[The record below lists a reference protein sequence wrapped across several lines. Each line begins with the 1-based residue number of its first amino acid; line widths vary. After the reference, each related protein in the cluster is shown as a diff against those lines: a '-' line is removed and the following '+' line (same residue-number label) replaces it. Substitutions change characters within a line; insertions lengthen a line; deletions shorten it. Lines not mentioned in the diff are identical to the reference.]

1 MNTTNNEPPLIRV
14 WFQST
19 ATPLYEG
26 MHRNTLLADTRIV
39 REAIK
44 QFCLANDDELES
56 YGFLV
61 EANNGELYCPEISD
75 DTDYEQLEAQFLDG
89 GLGFYFEFDGDLL
102 EPTDTHS
109 LQRRYMELLH
119 MVHMATQEIATN

>member
-1 MNTTNNEPPLIRV
+1 MNTTNTEPPLTRV

-26 MHRNTLLADTRIV
+26 MHRNTLIADTRIV

-61 EANNGELYCPEISD
+61 EASNGELYCPEISD
-75 DTDYEQLEAQFLDG
+75 DADYEALEAQFLDG
-89 GLGFYFEFDGDLL
+89 GLGFYFEFRAEEL

-109 LQRRYMELLH
+109 LERLYMALVH
-119 MVHMATQEIATN
+119 MVHTATQDVATN